1 MEMRV
6 HQDAI
11 EHIQIVDAAG
21 ALYQE
26 AACSALV
33 GKPLRLKELE
43 AVFEGVATEELLEL
57 F

>member
-6 HQDAI
+6 HQDVI
-11 EHIQIVDAAG
+11 EYIQIVDAAG

-26 AACSALV
+26 VACSALV
-33 GKPLRLKELE
+33 GKPLRLTELE